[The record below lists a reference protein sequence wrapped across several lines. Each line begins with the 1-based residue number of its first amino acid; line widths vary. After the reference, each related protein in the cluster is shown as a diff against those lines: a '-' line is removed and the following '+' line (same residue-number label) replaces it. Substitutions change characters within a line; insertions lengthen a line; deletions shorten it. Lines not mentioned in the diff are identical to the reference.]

1 MRLLVI
7 GCVISVCASG
17 AAWASPASVARGQR
31 LAQGECRACHAI
43 TGQGPSPVEAAP
55 PFSDLGRRSA
65 GRGLEEIV
73 ADGLMLRHPT
83 MPTFLGDEVAMA
95 DLLDYI
101 RSVQPRPT
109 AATPAP

>member
-1 MRLLVI
+1 MKLLPIV
-7 GCVISVCASG
+7 GCILALGVGVP
-17 AAWASPASVARGQR
+17 AWASPASIARGQR
-31 LAQGECRACHAI
+31 LAQSECRRCHAI
-43 TGQGPSPVEAAP
+43 AAELQSPVVSAP
-55 PFSDLGRRSA
+55 RFADLERLSS

-101 RSVQPRPT
+101 RSVQAR
-109 AATPAP
+109 PAPPAP